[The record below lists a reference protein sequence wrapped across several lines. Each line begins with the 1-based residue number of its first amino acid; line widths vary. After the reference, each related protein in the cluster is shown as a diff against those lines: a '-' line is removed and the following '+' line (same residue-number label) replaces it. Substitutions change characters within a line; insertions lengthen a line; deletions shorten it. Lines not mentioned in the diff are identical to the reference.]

1 MIMTFLL
8 LKINNSAQYRQNN
21 LQFFL
26 TRFFVMAYRLPAPHK
41 TGAGFSSLI
50 VRAGSRY
57 ISVMRFF
64 CARNS
69 TLPRIMAGRNG
80 GAFALAG
87 FSNASLLTLLR
98 PATMF
103 SSVLARLRKSVR
115 GAAKMA
121 ISTRPDFIWRFM
133 QCHGKIFAFIPLP
146 QPVSAKR
153 APCFRHP
160 VWSLLPVSVSGRRAM
175 FKLLITLINYQN
187 GDVRQM
193 IHSWEYPTYD
203 DAWRDACRM
212 AYSRNDKQGRLT
224 HKCAVKIMEG

>member
-8 LKINNSAQYRQNN
+8 LKINHSAQSRQNN

-41 TGAGFSSLI
+41 AGAGFSSLI

-87 FSNASLLTLLR
+87 FSYASLLTLLR

-121 ISTRPDFIWRFM
+121 ISTHPDFIWRFM
-133 QCHGKIFAFIPLP
+133 QCHGKNIRLHTVTAA
-146 QPVSAKR
+146 SEREA
-153 APCFRHP
+153 
-160 VWSLLPVSVSGRRAM
+160 RAM
-175 FKLLITLINYQN
+175 LPASRLVFVARIR
-187 GDVRQM
+187 VR
-193 IHSWEYPTYD
+193 E
-203 DAWRDACRM
+203 AC
-212 AYSRNDKQGRLT
+212 
-224 HKCAVKIMEG
+224 HV

>member
-1 MIMTFLL
+1 MIMAFLFF
-8 LKINNSAQYRQNN
+8 KINHSAQVSKNN
-21 LQFFL
+21 LQYCL

-41 TGAGFSSLI
+41 AGAGFDSLI
-50 VRAGSRY
+50 VEAGSRY

-87 FSNASLLTLLR
+87 FFYASLSTLLR

-103 SSVLARLRKSVR
+103 DSVLARLRKSVE

-133 QCHGKIFAFIPLP
+133 QCHGKNIRLHTVTAA
-146 QPVSAKR
+146 SEREAR
-153 APCFRHP
+153 ACFRHP

-193 IHSWEYPTYD
+193 IHSREYPTYD

>member
-98 PATMF
+98 
-103 SSVLARLRKSVR
+103 
-115 GAAKMA
+115 
-121 ISTRPDFIWRFM
+121 
-133 QCHGKIFAFIPLP
+133 
-146 QPVSAKR
+146 
-153 APCFRHP
+153 
-160 VWSLLPVSVSGRRAM
+160 
-175 FKLLITLINYQN
+175 
-187 GDVRQM
+187 
-193 IHSWEYPTYD
+193 
-203 DAWRDACRM
+203 
-212 AYSRNDKQGRLT
+212 
-224 HKCAVKIMEG
+224 

>member
-8 LKINNSAQYRQNN
+8 LKINHSAQSRKNN
-21 LQFFL
+21 LQYCL

-41 TGAGFSSLI
+41 AGAWFDSLNNQ
-50 VRAGSRY
+50 AGSRY

-87 FSNASLLTLLR
+87 SLIASLSTLLR

-103 SSVLARLRKSVR
+103 DSVLARLRKLNQ
-115 GAAKMA
+115 GAAKMP

-133 QCHGKIFAFIPLP
+133 QCHGKNIRLHTVTAA
-146 QPVSAKR
+146 SEHEAR
-153 APCFRHP
+153 A
-160 VWSLLPVSVSGRRAM
+160 LLPASRLVFVARIR
-175 FKLLITLINYQN
+175 
-187 GDVRQM
+187 VREEC
-193 IHSWEYPTYD
+193 H
-203 DAWRDACRM
+203 
-212 AYSRNDKQGRLT
+212 
-224 HKCAVKIMEG
+224 V

>member
-1 MIMTFLL
+1 MIMAFLL
-8 LKINNSAQYRQNN
+8 LKINHSAQLHKNN
-21 LQFFL
+21 LQYCL

-41 TGAGFSSLI
+41 AGAGFDSLI

-87 FSNASLLTLLR
+87 FSNASLSTLLR

-103 SSVLARLRKSVR
+103 DSVLARLRKSVR

-133 QCHGKIFAFIPLP
+133 QCHGKNIRLHTVTAASEREARHASGIPSGLCCP
-146 QPVSAKR
+146 Y
-153 APCFRHP
+153 PCP
-160 VWSLLPVSVSGRRAM
+160 GGVPCLSSLSP
-175 FKLLITLINYQN
+175 
-187 GDVRQM
+187 
-193 IHSWEYPTYD
+193 
-203 DAWRDACRM
+203 
-212 AYSRNDKQGRLT
+212 
-224 HKCAVKIMEG
+224 

>member
-1 MIMTFLL
+1 MIMAFLL
-8 LKINNSAQYRQNN
+8 FKINHSAQVSKNN
-21 LQFFL
+21 LQYCL

-41 TGAGFSSLI
+41 AGAGFSSLNNQ
-50 VRAGSRY
+50 AGSRY

-87 FSNASLLTLLR
+87 SLIASLLTLLR

-103 SSVLARLRKSVR
+103 SSVLARLRKLNQ

-133 QCHGKIFAFIPLP
+133 QCQGKNIRLHTVTAA
-146 QPVSAKR
+146 SECEA
-153 APCFRHP
+153 
-160 VWSLLPVSVSGRRAM
+160 RAM
-175 FKLLITLINYQN
+175 LPASRLVFVARIR
-187 GDVRQM
+187 VR
-193 IHSWEYPTYD
+193 E
-203 DAWRDACRM
+203 AC
-212 AYSRNDKQGRLT
+212 
-224 HKCAVKIMEG
+224 HV

>member
-1 MIMTFLL
+1 MNFLRTE
-8 LKINNSAQYRQNN
+8 INHSAQSRKNN
-21 LQFFL
+21 LQYCL

-50 VRAGSRY
+50 AKAGSRY

-87 FSNASLLTLLR
+87 FFSASLLTLLR

-103 SSVLARLRKSVR
+103 SSVLARLRKSAK

-133 QCHGKIFAFIPLP
+133 QCHGKNIRLHTVTAA
-146 QPVSAKR
+146 SEREAR
-153 APCFRHP
+153 A
-160 VWSLLPVSVSGRRAM
+160 LLPASRLVFVARIR
-175 FKLLITLINYQN
+175 
-187 GDVRQM
+187 VR
-193 IHSWEYPTYD
+193 E
-203 DAWRDACRM
+203 AC
-212 AYSRNDKQGRLT
+212 
-224 HKCAVKIMEG
+224 HV

>member
-1 MIMTFLL
+1 MNFLRTE
-8 LKINNSAQYRQNN
+8 INHSAQLHKNN
-21 LQFFL
+21 LQYCL
-26 TRFFVMAYRLPAPHK
+26 TRFFVMAYRLPAPQK

-50 VRAGSRY
+50 VTAGSRY

-87 FSNASLLTLLR
+87 SCNASLLTLLR

-103 SSVLARLRKSVR
+103 SSVLARLRKLVT

-133 QCHGKIFAFIPLP
+133 QCHGKNIRLHTVTAA
-146 QPVSAKR
+146 SEREAR
-153 APCFRHP
+153 A
-160 VWSLLPVSVSGRRAM
+160 LLPASRLVFVARIR
-175 FKLLITLINYQN
+175 I
-187 GDVRQM
+187 R
-193 IHSWEYPTYD
+193 E
-203 DAWRDACRM
+203 AC
-212 AYSRNDKQGRLT
+212 N
-224 HKCAVKIMEG
+224 V

>member
-1 MIMTFLL
+1 MAFLL
-8 LKINNSAQYRQNN
+8 FKINHSAQVSKNN
-21 LQFFL
+21 LQYCL

-41 TGAGFSSLI
+41 AGAGFSSLI

-121 ISTRPDFIWRFM
+121 TSTRPDFIWRFM
-133 QCHGKIFAFIPLP
+133 QCHDKNIRLHTVTAA
-146 QPVSAKR
+146 SEREA
-153 APCFRHP
+153 
-160 VWSLLPVSVSGRRAM
+160 RAM
-175 FKLLITLINYQN
+175 LPASRLVFVARIR
-187 GDVRQM
+187 VR
-193 IHSWEYPTYD
+193 E
-203 DAWRDACRM
+203 AC
-212 AYSRNDKQGRLT
+212 
-224 HKCAVKIMEG
+224 HV

>member
-1 MIMTFLL
+1 MIMAFLL
-8 LKINNSAQYRQNN
+8 FKINHSAQVSKNN
-21 LQFFL
+21 LQYCL
-26 TRFFVMAYRLPAPHK
+26 TRFFVMTYRLPAPHK
-41 TGAGFSSLI
+41 AGAGFSSLI

-121 ISTRPDFIWRFM
+121 ISTCPDFIWRFM
-133 QCHGKIFAFIPLP
+133 QCHGKNIHLHTVTAA
-146 QPVSAKR
+146 SEREAR
-153 APCFRHP
+153 A
-160 VWSLLPVSVSGRRAM
+160 LLPASRLVFVARIR
-175 FKLLITLINYQN
+175 
-187 GDVRQM
+187 VR
-193 IHSWEYPTYD
+193 E
-203 DAWRDACRM
+203 AC
-212 AYSRNDKQGRLT
+212 
-224 HKCAVKIMEG
+224 HV

>member
-1 MIMTFLL
+1 MNFLRTE
-8 LKINNSAQYRQNN
+8 INHSAQLHKNN
-21 LQFFL
+21 LQYCL

-50 VRAGSRY
+50 VEAGSRY

-87 FSNASLLTLLR
+87 FFYASLLTLLR

-103 SSVLARLRKSVR
+103 SSVLARLRKSVE

-133 QCHGKIFAFIPLP
+133 QCHGKNIRLHTVTAA
-146 QPVSAKR
+146 SEREAR
-153 APCFRHP
+153 A
-160 VWSLLPVSVSGRRAM
+160 LLPVSRLVFVARIR
-175 FKLLITLINYQN
+175 
-187 GDVRQM
+187 VR
-193 IHSWEYPTYD
+193 E
-203 DAWRDACRM
+203 AC
-212 AYSRNDKQGRLT
+212 
-224 HKCAVKIMEG
+224 HV

>member
-1 MIMTFLL
+1 MIMAFLL
-8 LKINNSAQYRQNN
+8 FKINHSAQVSKNN
-21 LQFFL
+21 LQYCL

-41 TGAGFSSLI
+41 AGAGFSSLI
-50 VRAGSRY
+50 VEAGSRY

-87 FSNASLLTLLR
+87 FFYASLLTLLR

-103 SSVLARLRKSVR
+103 SSVLARLRKSVE

-133 QCHGKIFAFIPLP
+133 QCQGKNIRLHTVTAA
-146 QPVSAKR
+146 SEREA
-153 APCFRHP
+153 
-160 VWSLLPVSVSGRRAM
+160 RAM
-175 FKLLITLINYQN
+175 LPASRLVFVARIR
-187 GDVRQM
+187 VR
-193 IHSWEYPTYD
+193 E
-203 DAWRDACRM
+203 AC
-212 AYSRNDKQGRLT
+212 
-224 HKCAVKIMEG
+224 HV

>member
-1 MIMTFLL
+1 MIMAFLL
-8 LKINNSAQYRQNN
+8 FKINHSAQVSKNN
-21 LQFFL
+21 LQYCL

-41 TGAGFSSLI
+41 AGAGFSSLI

-121 ISTRPDFIWRFM
+121 TSTRPDFIWRFM
-133 QCHGKIFAFIPLP
+133 QCHDKNIRLHTVTAA
-146 QPVSAKR
+146 SEREA
-153 APCFRHP
+153 
-160 VWSLLPVSVSGRRAM
+160 RAM
-175 FKLLITLINYQN
+175 LPASRLVFVARIR
-187 GDVRQM
+187 VR
-193 IHSWEYPTYD
+193 E
-203 DAWRDACRM
+203 AC
-212 AYSRNDKQGRLT
+212 
-224 HKCAVKIMEG
+224 HV